1 VIEVNNLKKSYKSK
15 LVLDDITFKVEPG
28 VITGFVGPN
37 GAGKSTTMKIIADV
51 EHADSGSC
59 RVDGKQFMY
68 STSPKQTL
76 GSCMGADFLPLN
88 MSGPA
93 YLNYISLTMGLKNVD
108 VHEIL
113 DYVRLSGVG
122 RKKISDYSLGMK
134 QRLGIAAAILGNPSN
149 LMFDEPINGL
159 DIDGIIWLRDLFKSL
174 AQEGKT
180 IFLSSHIMSELEQVA
195 DRVIMLDKGKITNIG
210 DVEKLEDESNKDNW
224 AVLIKSEKLEDIKDL
239 LKSKGIEFKQ
249 DGDDLTVLGVQAEE
263 VGKIIY
269 SNGLSLSHIE
279 EKKHNLEEI
288 YLESK
293 EPKEENDGN

>member
-1 VIEVNNLKKSYKSK
+1 
-15 LVLDDITFKVEPG
+15 
-28 VITGFVGPN
+28 
-37 GAGKSTTMKIIADV
+37 
-51 EHADSGSC
+51 
-59 RVDGKQFMY
+59 
-68 STSPKQTL
+68 
-76 GSCMGADFLPLN
+76 
-88 MSGPA
+88 
-93 YLNYISLTMGLKNVD
+93 
-108 VHEIL
+108 
-113 DYVRLSGVG
+113 
-122 RKKISDYSLGMK
+122 
-134 QRLGIAAAILGNPSN
+134 
-149 LMFDEPINGL
+149 
-159 DIDGIIWLRDLFKSL
+159 
-174 AQEGKT
+174 
-180 IFLSSHIMSELEQVA
+180 MSELEQVA